1 MKQNYFLNMVQHLR
15 QHEEVMLFGNIL
27 HIDEADAAEAV
38 AYLQEQYR
46 AESLEYPHTAPPFD
60 AAAALWAAKT
70 MNMAA
75 QLLLYRENKPDDLG
89 ALFPAFDREIDK
101 ASVLSADLCLR
112 FLPDTLRE
120 LKIIDSLD
128 PLILILENILH
139 QWHYSGIHYPLDLS
153 KVELERN
160 LADPCLRQLYLDRII
175 YYKNISLAQHELFRR
190 HISAA
195 LGLYASDYWKEFET
209 EKQIHD
215 SH

>member
-27 HIDEADAAEAV
+27 HIDDTDAAETV

-46 AESLEYPHTAPPFD
+46 AESLEYPYTAPPFD

-75 QLLLYRENKPDDLG
+75 QLLLYRENKPDDLST
-89 ALFPAFDREIDK
+89 LFPAFDREIDK
-101 ASVLSADLCLR
+101 SCMLSADLCLR

-128 PLILILENILH
+128 PLILILEHILQ

-153 KVELERN
+153 KPDLEKC
-160 LADPCLRQLYLDRII
+160 LADPCMRQLYLDRII
-175 YYKNISLAQHELFRR
+175 HYKNISLAQHELFRH

-195 LGLYASDYWKEFET
+195 LGLYAPDYWKEFQT

-215 SH
+215 TY

>member
-1 MKQNYFLNMVQHLR
+1 MVQHLR

-27 HIDEADAAEAV
+27 HIDEADAVETV
-38 AYLQEQYR
+38 AYLQEEYR
-46 AESLEYPHTAPPFD
+46 TESLEYPYTAPPFD

-75 QLLLYRENKPDDLG
+75 QLLLYRENKPDDLSS
-89 ALFPAFDREIDK
+89 LFPPFGREIDK
-101 ASVLSADLCLR
+101 ASMLSADLCLR

-128 PLILILENILH
+128 SLILILEDILS
-139 QWHYSGIHYPLDLS
+139 QWHYSGIHYPLDFS
-153 KVELERN
+153 KVDLEAG
-160 LADPCLRQLYLDRII
+160 LADPCMRQLYLDRII
-175 YYKNISLAQHELFRR
+175 HYKNISLAQHELFSN

-195 LGLYASDYWKEFET
+195 LGLYAPDYWKEFQT

-215 SH
+215 KS

>member
-1 MKQNYFLNMVQHLR
+1 MVQHLR

-27 HIDEADAAEAV
+27 HIDDTDAAETV

-46 AESLEYPHTAPPFD
+46 KESLEYPYSAPAFD

-89 ALFPAFDREIDK
+89 TLFPAFDREINH
-101 ASVLSADLCLR
+101 AAVLSADLCLR

-128 PLILILENILH
+128 PLILILENILS

-153 KVELERN
+153 TVELERG
-160 LADPCLRQLYLDRII
+160 LANPCLRQLYINRII
-175 YYKNISLAQHELFRR
+175 HYKNISLAQHELFRN

-195 LGLYASDYWKEFET
+195 LGLYAPDYWKEFQT

-215 SH
+215 TY

>member
-15 QHEEVMLFGNIL
+15 QHEEVMLFNNIL
-27 HIDEADAAEAV
+27 EINESDAAETV

-46 AESLEYPHTAPPFD
+46 KESLEYPHSAPAFD

-75 QLLLYRENKPDDLG
+75 QLLLYRENKPENLDC
-89 ALFPAFDREIDK
+89 LFPAFDRETDNG
-101 ASVLSADLCLR
+101 AVLSADLCLR

-128 PLILILENILH
+128 PLILILENMLA

-153 KVELERN
+153 KTNLEN
-160 LADPCLRQLYLDRII
+160 GLADPCMRQLYIDRII
-175 YYKNISLAQHELFRR
+175 HYKNISLAQHALFRK
-190 HISAA
+190 HIGAA
-195 LGLYASDYWKEFET
+195 LGLYAPNYWKEFQT

-215 SH
+215 IP

>member
-27 HIDEADAAEAV
+27 HINDTDADETV
-38 AYLQEQYR
+38 AYLQEQYLT
-46 AESLEYPHTAPPFD
+46 ESLEYPYTAPPFD

-75 QLLLYRENKPDDLG
+75 QLLLYRENKPDDLAG
-89 ALFPAFDREIDK
+89 LFPAFDREMTG

-112 FLPDTLRE
+112 FLPDALRE

-128 PLILILENILH
+128 PLILILENILQ
-139 QWHYSGIHYPLDLS
+139 QWHYSGIHYPLDLGKINFEAGLS
-153 KVELERN
+153 
-160 LADPCLRQLYLDRII
+160 DPCMRQLYLDRII
-175 YYKNISLAQHELFRR
+175 HYKNMGLAQHGLFRN

-195 LGLYASDYWKEFET
+195 LGLYAPHYWKEFQT

>member
-1 MKQNYFLNMVQHLR
+1 MVQHLR

-27 HIDEADAAEAV
+27 HIEETDAAETV

-46 AESLEYPHTAPPFD
+46 AESLEYPYTAPPFD

-70 MNMAA
+70 INMAA

-89 ALFPAFDREIDK
+89 TLFPAFKREID
-101 ASVLSADLCLR
+101 AACMLSADLCLR

-128 PLILILENILH
+128 PLILILEDILE

-153 KVELERN
+153 KVNPEAG
-160 LADPCLRQLYLDRII
+160 LADPCMRQLYLDRII
-175 YYKNISLAQHELFRR
+175 HYKTISLAQHELFRH

-195 LGLYASDYWKEFET
+195 LGLYAPDYWKEFQT
-209 EKQIHD
+209 EQQIHD
-215 SH
+215 TP

>member
-27 HIDEADAAEAV
+27 HINDTDAAETV

-46 AESLEYPHTAPPFD
+46 AESLEYPYTAPPFN

-89 ALFPAFDREIDK
+89 SLFPAFDREIDTS
-101 ASVLSADLCLR
+101 AVLSADLCLR
-112 FLPDTLRE
+112 FLPDALRE

-128 PLILILENILH
+128 PLILILENILL

-153 KVELERN
+153 KANPEAG
-160 LADPCLRQLYLDRII
+160 LADPCLRQLYIDRII
-175 YYKNISLAQHELFRR
+175 HYRNLGLAQHELFRR

-195 LGLYASDYWKEFET
+195 LGLYAPDYWKEFQT

-215 SH
+215 SY

>member
-27 HIDEADAAEAV
+27 HIHDTDAAETV
-38 AYLQEQYR
+38 AYLQEEYR
-46 AESLEYPHTAPPFD
+46 RECLEYPYSAPPFD

-89 ALFPAFDREIDK
+89 VLFPAFDREINR
-101 ASVLSADLCLR
+101 AAILSADLCLR

-128 PLILILENILH
+128 PLILILENILQ

-153 KVELERN
+153 KADLETG
-160 LADPCLRQLYLDRII
+160 LADPCMRQLYLDRII
-175 YYKNISLAQHELFRR
+175 HYKNISLAQHELFRN
-190 HISAA
+190 HISGA
-195 LGLYASDYWKEFET
+195 LGLYAPDYWKEFQT

>member
-27 HIDEADAAEAV
+27 RIDEADAAETV

-46 AESLEYPHTAPPFD
+46 AESLEYPYTAPPFD

-75 QLLLYRENKPDDLG
+75 QLLLYRENKPDDLES
-89 ALFPAFDREIDK
+89 LFPPFGREPDSAGI
-101 ASVLSADLCLR
+101 LSADLCLR

-120 LKIIDSLD
+120 LRLIDSLD
-128 PLILILENILH
+128 PLILILENILL
-139 QWHYSGIHYPLDLS
+139 QWHYSGISYPLDLS
-153 KVELERN
+153 KTDPETG
-160 LADPCLRQLYLDRII
+160 LADPCVRQLYIDRII
-175 YYKNISLAQHELFRR
+175 HYKNISLAQHERFRN

-195 LGLYASDYWKEFET
+195 LGLYAPGYWKEFQT

>member
-1 MKQNYFLNMVQHLR
+1 MTQNYFLDMVQHLR
-15 QHEEVMLFGNIL
+15 QHEEVMLFGNL
-27 HIDEADAAEAV
+27 LQIDDTDAAETV

-46 AESLEYPHTAPPFD
+46 KESLEYPYSAPPFD

-89 ALFPAFDREIDK
+89 TLFPAFGGEINH
-101 ASVLSADLCLR
+101 AAVLSADLCLR

-120 LKIIDSLD
+120 LKLIDSLD
-128 PLILILENILH
+128 PLILLLENTLM
-139 QWHYSGIHYPLDLS
+139 QWHYSGINYPLDLN
-153 KVELERN
+153 KLDLEAGM
-160 LADPCLRQLYLDRII
+160 ADPCMRQLYLDRII
-175 YYKNISLAQHELFRR
+175 RYKNTGLAQHALFRN
-190 HISAA
+190 HISAS
-195 LGLYASDYWKEFET
+195 LGLYAPDYWKEFQT